1 MWLLS
6 IENCHWTVPF
16 MSRQWHVLNDAC
28 WRHLVQMCGVSE
40 GLDVW
45 SVWWQTMH
53 ERLNLKSAGN
63 LRRNKAQAKS
73 SSGGGHL
80 SVFPLRLVYLRSFAF
95 NLTICTGSSSLAHI
109 ICGVLQGSILGPF
122 FFKNDLFICFRIWL
136 EEMRLFFPSLCWW
149 HTDIPRPS
157 QWLRQSI
164 PLHLFFEPTFI
175 HLNLSFCLPRP
186 FAGPVLCIC

>member
-1 MWLLS
+1 
-6 IENCHWTVPF
+6 
-16 MSRQWHVLNDAC
+16 
-28 WRHLVQMCGVSE
+28 
-40 GLDVW
+40 
-45 SVWWQTMH
+45 MH

-122 FFKNDLFICFRIWL
+122 FF
-136 EEMRLFFPSLCWW
+136 
-149 HTDIPRPS
+149 
-157 QWLRQSI
+157 
-164 PLHLFFEPTFI
+164 
-175 HLNLSFCLPRP
+175 
-186 FAGPVLCIC
+186 